1 LRTLSKF
8 EMLLMLIKKSAKKA
22 SLPKKNASLSKKNT
36 PLLKK
41 NTSLSQK
48 NPPLSQKNAP
58 LPPENGSDPRLPRYL
73 QVRDDLLQRIAL
85 RSWAA
90 DEALPSEDKLAAEY
104 EIAVGTMRKVL
115 DALVTDGVV
124 DRVRGRGTFVAR
136 AAERSS
142 MLRFVR
148 IHGKA
153 KNQLPTAHIR
163 SMTTTIPPVTVAEKL
178 KLKPRDK
185 ALYLHRTRSLDDEI
199 VLSEHIWLPLA
210 RFRKLQKYLNSNSP
224 PSLYP
229 VYESECDVLVS
240 RAIDDLTAKPLNRAN
255 AAVFKLKTKT
265 VAICVER
272 LMLDHAGEPVEWRT
286 SFVPAERFQYS
297 AEIR

>member
-1 LRTLSKF
+1 
-8 EMLLMLIKKSAKKA
+8 MLLMLNKKN
-22 SLPKKNASLSKKNT
+22 PKKNPQKDEKNTSLSQKNA

-48 NPPLSQKNAP
+48 NASLSPKNA
-58 LPPENGSDPRLPRYL
+58 SDPRLPRYL
-73 QVRDDLLQRIAL
+73 QVRDDLLKRIVL

-90 DEALPSEDKLAAEY
+90 DEALPSEEKLAAEY
-104 EIAVGTMRKVL
+104 DIAVGTMRKVL
-115 DALVTDGVV
+115 DTLVNDGIV
-124 DRVRGRGTFVAR
+124 DRVRGRGTFVAC

-148 IHGKA
+148 AQGKTR
-153 KNQLPTAHIR
+153 NELPVTHIR
-163 SMTTTIPPVTVAEKL
+163 SMTTAIPPAAVAEKL

-185 ALYLHRTRSLDDEI
+185 TLYLHRTRSLNDEI

-210 RFRKLQKYLNSNSP
+210 RFRKLQKYLKSNSP
-224 PSLYP
+224 PFLYP

-272 LMLDHAGEPVEWRT
+272 LMLDHAGEPVEWRS

-297 AEIR
+297 AEVR

>member
-1 LRTLSKF
+1 
-8 EMLLMLIKKSAKKA
+8 MLIKKSAKNA
-22 SLPKKNASLSKKNT
+22 SLPKKNASLSQKNT
-36 PLLKK
+36 SLLKK
-41 NTSLSQK
+41 NASLSK
-48 NPPLSQKNAP
+48 KNAP
-58 LPPENGSDPRLPRYL
+58 LPKKITPLPPENNSDPRLPRYL

-148 IHGKA
+148 QHGKA
-153 KNQLPTAHIR
+153 KNQLPIAEIR
-163 SMTTTIPPVTVAEKL
+163 SMTSAIPPAAVAEKL

-210 RFRKLQKYLNSNSP
+210 RFRKLQKYLKSNSP

-229 VYESECDVLVS
+229 VYESECEVLVS

-297 AEIR
+297 AEVR

>member
-1 LRTLSKF
+1 
-8 EMLLMLIKKSAKKA
+8 MLIKKSAKNA
-22 SLPKKNASLSKKNT
+22 SLPKKNTSLSKKNASLSQKNT

-41 NTSLSQK
+41 NASLSRK
-48 NPPLSQKNAP
+48 NTPLSKKITP
-58 LPPENGSDPRLPRYL
+58 LPPENASDPRLPRYL

-115 DALVTDGVV
+115 DTLVTDGVV

-148 IHGKA
+148 LQGKA
-153 KNQLPTAHIR
+153 KNQLPSAQIRVMSTA
-163 SMTTTIPPVTVAEKL
+163 IPPAAVADKL

-185 ALYLHRTRSLDDEI
+185 ALYLHRIRSLDDEI

-210 RFRKLQKYLNSNSP
+210 RFRKLQKYLKNNSP
-224 PSLYP
+224 SSLYP

-240 RAIDDLTAKPLNRAN
+240 RAIDDLTAQALNRAN

-286 SFVPAERFQYS
+286 SFIPTEHFQYCSEMPAE
-297 AEIR
+297 

>member
-1 LRTLSKF
+1 MRSLSKF
-8 EMLLMLIKKSAKKA
+8 EMLLMLTKKVQ
-22 SLPKKNASLSKKNT
+22 KNASLSQKNA
-36 PLLKK
+36 
-41 NTSLSQK
+41 SLSQK
-48 NPPLSQKNAP
+48 NTPLTA
-58 LPPENGSDPRLPRYL
+58 ENGSDPRLPRYL
-73 QVRDDLLQRIAL
+73 QVRDDLLQRITL

-90 DEALPSEDKLAAEY
+90 DEALSSEDKLAAEY

-124 DRVRGRGTFVAR
+124 DRIRGRGTFVAR

-148 IHGKA
+148 INGKT
-153 KNQLPTAHIR
+153 KNPLPTAQIR
-163 SMTTTIPPVTVAEKL
+163 AMTTAVPPVAVADKL

-210 RFRKLQKYLNSNSP
+210 RFRKLQKYLKTNSP
-224 PSLYP
+224 SSLYP
-229 VYESECDVLVS
+229 VYESECEVLVA
-240 RAIDDLTAKPLNRAN
+240 RAIDDLSAKPLNRAN
-255 AAVFKLKTKT
+255 AMVFKLKTKT
-265 VAICVER
+265 VAICIER

-286 SFVPAERFQYS
+286 SFVPAERFQYT
-297 AEIR
+297 AEVR

>member
-1 LRTLSKF
+1 MRTLSKF
-8 EMLLMLIKKSAKKA
+8 EMLLMLIKKSAKNAPLSQKNA
-22 SLPKKNASLSKKNT
+22 SLLKKNASLSKKNT
-36 PLLKK
+36 
-41 NTSLSQK
+41 SLSQK
-48 NPPLSQKNAP
+48 NTP
-58 LPPENGSDPRLPRYL
+58 LPPENASDPRLPRYL

-148 IHGKA
+148 PRTKA
-153 KNQLPTAHIR
+153 KNPLPTAQIR
-163 SMTTTIPPVTVAEKL
+163 SITTVIPPADVADKL

-185 ALYLHRTRSLDDEI
+185 ALYLHRTRSFDDEI

-210 RFRKLQKYLNSNSP
+210 RFRKLQKYLKSNSP
-224 PSLYP
+224 PFLYP
-229 VYESECDVLVS
+229 IYETECDVLVS